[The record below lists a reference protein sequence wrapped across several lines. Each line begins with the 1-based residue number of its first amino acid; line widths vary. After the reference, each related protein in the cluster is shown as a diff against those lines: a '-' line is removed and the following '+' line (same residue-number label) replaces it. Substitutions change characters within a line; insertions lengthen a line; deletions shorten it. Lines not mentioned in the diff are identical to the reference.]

1 MDSSHVSLCAIVLK
15 TEGFDHFRCDKSFA
29 LGMNFP
35 NFAKILKCAG
45 NDDVVTLRCEEDTD
59 ALTLVFESP
68 NQDRIS
74 DFEFKLMDIETE
86 HLGIPETEYKCS
98 VRMPSGEF
106 QRIIRDIAVFGD
118 TCKWLSCFFDCSL
131 SNFAFIIG
139 TIAVTKEGIRFS
151 ATGDLGTGNILL
163 KKNTVVDKDEE
174 AVMIDMQEP
183 VELNF
188 ALRYLTLFTKA
199 TALGPT
205 VTLSLSPDIPVV
217 IEYPV
222 GNLGHIRYYLAPK
235 IDEE

>member
-118 TCKWLSCFFDCSL
+118 TCK
-131 SNFAFIIG
+131 
-139 TIAVTKEGIRFS
+139 
-151 ATGDLGTGNILL
+151 
-163 KKNTVVDKDEE
+163 
-174 AVMIDMQEP
+174 
-183 VELNF
+183 
-188 ALRYLTLFTKA
+188 
-199 TALGPT
+199 
-205 VTLSLSPDIPVV
+205 
-217 IEYPV
+217 
-222 GNLGHIRYYLAPK
+222 
-235 IDEE
+235 